1 MPQPKGCEAI
11 AVARVRIL
19 RRYLMSL
26 WDSVLDGI
34 VDINTHRSR
43 SLLQMVGIVLGVA

>member
-1 MPQPKGCEAI
+1 MAR
-11 AVARVRIL
+11 AVLL

-34 VDINTHRSR
+34 VDINTNRSR
-43 SLLQMVGIVLGVA
+43 SLLQMVGIVLGRGLRRSRPSA